1 MAPRPKILYVLG
13 APRTGS
19 TILSRTLGAV
29 EGFAHC
35 GDLNHIWTSAV
46 PRNTLCTCMRTFA
59 ECPFWSDAL
68 SRSGYDPALVA
79 SQSVRETLHL
89 WGFVRGAPRL
99 LHHTLSRRN
108 RAPMQAFL
116 VHVANLYR
124 TLGDMTGSRVLVD
137 SSKHAIY
144 SWILATIADLDV
156 YALHLVRD
164 PRAVVHSWK
173 RPRLDPGTGV
183 ELHEPR
189 TLHGAISWL
198 DPNLGAE
205 VLWRATRKPYM
216 LLRYE
221 DFVRVPEASLEQ
233 VFRFIGER
241 PEALPFSAANVVELD
256 PGHLVAGSPSRFDHG
271 RVEIRPDD
279 RWKGQLSRRDKMLVV
294 GLTWPLMLRYRY
306 PLRS

>member
-1 MAPRPKILYVLG
+1 MSPRPKILYVLG

-29 EGFAHC
+29 EGFAHW
-35 GDLNHIWTSAV
+35 GDLYYIWTSAL
-46 PRNTLCTCMRTFA
+46 PRNTLCTCTRTFA

-79 SQSVRETLHL
+79 PQTVRETLL
-89 WGFVRGAPRL
+89 LSRLVRNAPRL
-99 LHHTLSRRN
+99 LRHTLSRRN

-124 TLGDMTGSRVLVD
+124 TLADITRSRVLVD
-137 SSKHAIY
+137 STKHPLY
-144 SWILATIADLDV
+144 GWILATIPDLDV

-189 TLHGAISWL
+189 TLPGAISWL
-198 DPNLGAE
+198 GPNLGAE
-205 VLWRATRKPYM
+205 VLWRATRRPYM

-221 DFVRVPEASLEQ
+221 DFVRAPEASLEQ
-233 VFRFIGER
+233 VCRFIGER

-256 PGHLVAGSPSRFDHG
+256 PGHLVAGNPGRFGHG
-271 RVEIRPDD
+271 PIEIREDES
-279 RWKGQLSRRDKMLVV
+279 WKVQLSRRDKMLVV
-294 GLTWPLMLRYRY
+294 GLTRPLMLRYRY